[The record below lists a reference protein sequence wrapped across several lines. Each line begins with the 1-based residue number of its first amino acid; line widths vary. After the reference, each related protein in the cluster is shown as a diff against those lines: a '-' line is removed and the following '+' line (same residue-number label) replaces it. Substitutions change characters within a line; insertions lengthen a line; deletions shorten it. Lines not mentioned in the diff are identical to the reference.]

1 MADPPQSMCCNVPV
15 GKFQRSDTLTILH
28 AGASSIMVGGAAI
41 FGNAQYP
48 GRYWNF
54 TLDDK
59 LFN

>member
-48 GRYWNF
+48 GRY
-54 TLDDK
+54 
-59 LFN
+59 